1 MQTIIDKRSEIGHSY
16 DEDTLIESLY
26 ELIDELD
33 GVESAEI
40 VIPAIFKFMEVL
52 SDVDLGSPGPL
63 VHFIEKF
70 YPNYDD
76 ALIE

>member
-1 MQTIIDKRSEIGHSY
+1 MDQRCKQFIDKLSEMGHSY

-40 VIPAIFKFMEVL
+40 VIPAIFFAF
-52 SDVDLGSPGPL
+52 SL
-63 VHFIEKF
+63 VS
-70 YPNYDD
+70 
-76 ALIE
+76 